1 MKTLKINYLRITM
14 QLVLVAIL
22 LPACSQNNDSNKKK
36 GTNAPEMDIH
46 TAVISNNLD
55 VVRQHI
61 EAGTDIDVKEPFNGS
76 TPLISAA
83 TFGKKEI
90 AKTLID
96 AGADLSITNNDGS
109 TSLHAAAFFGRVE
122 IVQMLIDANADR
134 TLKNKF
140 GATPR
145 ESVMAPFSEMKPV
158 YQMMQQQLEPMGFE
172 LDMVELE
179 KTLPVVAMMLQ

>member
-1 MKTLKINYLRITM
+1 MKTLKINSLKVLM
-14 QLVLVAIL
+14 NLVLVALL
-22 LPACSQNNDSNKKK
+22 LPACSQNKNGGNNN
-36 GTNAPEMDIH
+36 GVNAPKMDIH
-46 TAVISNNLD
+46 TAVLSNDLE

-61 EAGTDIDVKEPFNGS
+61 EAGTDINVKEPFNGS

-83 TFGKKEI
+83 TFDKKEI

-122 IVQMLIDANADR
+122 IVQMLIDADADK
-134 TLKNKF
+134 TLRNKF

-145 ESVMAPFSEMKPV
+145 ETVLTPFSEMQPV

-179 KTLPVVAMMLQ
+179 KTRPVVAMMLQ